1 MTAREK
7 TERRQAPG
15 VKTPVAAIRANCLDC
30 CCGSHK
36 AVRECHLA
44 TCPLHPYR
52 MGKRPTA
59 EERGAYEKVGSRLG
73 GFDEDEGGE
82 W

>member
-30 CCGSHK
+30 CCGSAK
-36 AVRECHLA
+36 TVRECHIA
-44 TCPLHPYR
+44 SCPLHPYR
-52 MGKRPTA
+52 LGKRPTP
-59 EERGAYEKVGSRLG
+59 EQRLAYEKVGSRLG
-73 GFDEDEGGE
+73 SSDEYEDSEG
-82 W
+82 